1 MITLKMLFAFLFPTL
16 LGYLLVEL
24 IPSKEAPLK
33 PLEKLAVS
41 YCVGVGILTFIMFLI
56 GAFGL
61 PMDLPVILI
70 SCSVLFA
77 YPLFL
82 AVRKLSLQWFDLAV
96 FVAKLKGLKWYEW
109 LFSGLILLRVCFSY
123 FSALIKPIGDVD
135 AFANW
140 SLRAKVFF
148 FSHGLSLGKAH
159 GYFAGGGQPNY
170 PIGIPLFETWIY
182 TVLGTWNDLLVKA
195 IFPTFLLALVII
207 FYYSMRR
214 AYSRP
219 LSLFSTYLLTTL
231 PLLIYHSSSSYT
243 DFPLSV
249 YFSCSVFFLIS
260 YLGSSDRRHLIIS
273 ALLAGI
279 GAWTKNEGFYL
290 MVVSAVAFALC
301 IALQKKDL
309 KTIAKEVLTY
319 ALIGSVF
326 KISWSLFKIVYGVPK
341 EVWQNIE
348 YAKAIENLYRIPVI
362 FERFYKRFFFY
373 GNWNIAWFMFVVMF
387 MIMPLLPIKS
397 SLKIRQICSFLV
409 CLLCLSAF
417 VLIYYIT
424 PNYTW
429 LLDGTT
435 VNRNTLLIMPVVIF
449 FITSGINDL
458 LEQK

>member
-1 MITLKMLFAFLFPTL
+1 MITLKMVFAFLFPAL
-16 LGYLLVEL
+16 LGYLMIEL
-24 IPSKEAPLK
+24 ITSKDGLLK

-41 YCVGVGILTFIMFLI
+41 YCLGVGILTFIMFLI

-61 PMDLPVILI
+61 PMDLRGILI
-70 SCSVLFA
+70 ACSVFFVL
-77 YPLFL
+77 PLVL
-82 AVRKLSLQWFDLAV
+82 VARKLTAPRFGAAA
-96 FVAKLKGLKWYEW
+96 FVAKLKSLKWYEW
-109 LFSGLILLRVCFSY
+109 LFSGLILLRICFSY

-148 FSHGLSLGKAH
+148 FAHGLSLGKTH
-159 GYFAGGGQPNY
+159 GYYAGGGQPNY
-170 PIGIPLFETWIY
+170 PINIPLFETWIY

-214 AYSRP
+214 MYGRS

-231 PLLIYHSSSSYT
+231 PLLVYHSSSSYT
-243 DFPLSV
+243 DFPLCV
-249 YFSCSVFFLIS
+249 YFSSSVFFLIS
-260 YLGSSDRRHLIIS
+260 YLESRDRRHLIIS

-290 MVVSAVAFALC
+290 MIVGAATFALC
-301 IALQKKDL
+301 FAMQKKDL
-309 KTIAKEVLTY
+309 KTTTKEVLVY
-319 ALIGSVF
+319 VLIGSVF
-326 KISWSLFKIVYGVPK
+326 KVSWSLFKLIYRVPK
-341 EVWQNIE
+341 EIWQNIE
-348 YAKAIENLYRIPVI
+348 YGKAIECLSRIPVI
-362 FERFYKRFFFY
+362 LERFYKRFFFY

-387 MIMPLLPIKS
+387 IIMLLPANKNPS
-397 SLKIRQICSFLV
+397 KPRQLCSFLI
-409 CLLCLSAF
+409 CLFCFSAF

-449 FITSGINDL
+449 FISSGINDV